1 LPLTYAEWVFE
12 RFTERARQVVVLA
25 QDEARA
31 LKHNYI
37 GTEHILLGLLREEE
51 GLAARVLESL
61 DITVE
66 EVRAQVARIVGQGDE
81 VTTGQ
86 IPFTPR
92 AKKVLE
98 LALREGLS
106 LGHNYIGTEH
116 ILLGLVRENEG
127 VAARILLDFDA
138 DAEKIRNEIIR
149 MLSGQ
154 GGGELRPLP
163 ASPPVSAE
171 VIVELERLSQEK
183 LAAIDAGWFEEAA
196 ALRTRERVLGRAAQA
211 LEVAW
216 QARAAEDATSAGD
229 LRLYEPATPPVAR
242 EVVEEIELVRNQKEE
257 AIEAKDFER
266 AVAARDRERVLLA
279 AARDLER
286 AWTTPVPTPSPAKPA
301 ASSGGRVVTLRRP
314 AHSFGSTPRG
324 VTAYGPAATR
334 MPPVS
339 LLVLGWLLFAVA
351 LGVGILVGWA
361 IWG

>member
-1 LPLTYAEWVFE
+1 LFE

-98 LALREGLS
+98 LALREALS

-138 DAEKIRNEIIR
+138 DDEKIRNE
-149 MLSGQ
+149 
-154 GGGELRPLP
+154 
-163 ASPPVSAE
+163 
-171 VIVELERLSQEK
+171 VI
-183 LAAIDAGWFEEAA
+183 
-196 ALRTRERVLGRAAQA
+196 RVLSLKTGR
-211 LEVAW
+211 EPVRTT
-216 QARAAEDATSAGD
+216 ARLIVHCPSCDAPVESVGTKMVPGRFAVEGDGTQTCRSCGAVWHLSYRVEWRMAGD
-229 LRLYEPATPPVAR
+229 E
-242 EVVEEIELVRNQKEE
+242 
-257 AIEAKDFER
+257 
-266 AVAARDRERVLLA
+266 
-279 AARDLER
+279 
-286 AWTTPVPTPSPAKPA
+286 
-301 ASSGGRVVTLRRP
+301 GG
-314 AHSFGSTPRG
+314 
-324 VTAYGPAATR
+324 
-334 MPPVS
+334 
-339 LLVLGWLLFAVA
+339 
-351 LGVGILVGWA
+351 
-361 IWG
+361 